1 MTLHNQRL
9 ISPFAIRFSVGGAE
23 LDSAFNDSDLDHI
36 IANAGENGYDLI
48 FTYSFPCLEVA
59 RRPTEQEEAWFVVAD
74 QNWQLYLLQRA
85 AAPYWPLSIGVL
97 VTPIPRAVDFATF
110 SSAKSLLLSE
120 APAPGGWMWRTYVQ
134 ELAERDGNTRESDDF
149 QKALV
154 RVRDDE
160 MASPSML
167 KVPRFATWPPAE
179 TCQKEHSVS
188 LNNSLDVFAQ
198 NADLQTAAV
207 AQAAALDVLNS
218 DTEFDTAADLS
229 CDEEIALFASPMLS
243 LTSET
248 TSQDPRLLWS
258 EHMCAKRE
266 FLELQ
271 PGCLRHFPDM
281 QRHWL
286 ARETPALAEPQVV
299 QSVAI
304 FPVDS
309 AAEVGAVD
317 VSSSTAP
324 QQWHVASPQDLE
336 DVQLEKLLE
345 TSLKPHTTSQVRSG
359 RLFREQSS
367 LSPTMALPEEYWRLK
382 LVQRLV
388 EEREEKAQRQ
398 SKSEK

>member
-1 MTLHNQRL
+1 MTLLNQRL

-23 LDSAFNDSDLDHI
+23 LESAFDDSDLDHI
-36 IANAGENGYDLI
+36 IANAGEVGYDLI
-48 FTYSFPCLEVA
+48 FTYSFPCLQVA

-74 QNWQLYLLQRA
+74 QNWHLYLLQRA
-85 AAPYWPLSIGVL
+85 AAPYWPLSIGVP

-110 SSAKSLLLSE
+110 SSAKSVLLSE
-120 APAPGGWMWRTYVQ
+120 GPAPGGWMWRTYVE
-134 ELAERDGNTRESDDF
+134 ELGNSRESDDF

-154 RVRDDE
+154 RVKDDE

-179 TCQKEHSVS
+179 TCQKENSIS

-218 DTEFDTAADLS
+218 DTECDNVADLS
-229 CDEEIALFASPMLS
+229 CDEEIAFFASPMLS

-248 TSQDPRLLWS
+248 SQDPRSLWS
-258 EHMCAKRE
+258 DHMCAKRE

-271 PGCLRHFPDM
+271 PGCLRNFPDM

-304 FPVDS
+304 FPADS
-309 AAEVGAVD
+309 AAEVGSVD

-324 QQWHVASPQDLE
+324 QQWHVAPPQDIE

-367 LSPTMALPEEYWRLK
+367 SSPTMALPEEYWRLK
-382 LVQRLV
+382 LVQKLV
-388 EEREEKAQRQ
+388 EDREEKAQRQ